1 MAVFLSDASLEASE
15 QSKAVAASVKLVELS
30 TGYVCHT
37 QKEWRPSDFMMATL
51 PNPALLCL
59 FARAD
64 EKGGCKEFSRVWD
77 QVMTEFGES
86 SKEVELRYRDFF
98 VSTHEYKARA
108 MSLCCSSAAIA
119 DNSKANEPQQQPE
132 LADSLTVAAEEGDS
146 ATKKRSL
153 TQLLQEAKTKGVL
166 PSTFE
171 MNESSKAFKLL
182 GDPSSC
188 VAPVT
193 MLNACVLLEK
203 ARHLPKHAI
212 LFAQDFKPISKLGQV
227 SHQLPEKSVRGS
239 LLTCNGGKRARIRK
253 VLPVEILGLKL
264 WPHHIYNTSMISDQA
279 ALGQAVSD
287 CLYLPPAATLLFAI
301 AQIVFE

>member
-15 QSKAVAASVKLVELS
+15 PSKAVAASVKLVELS
-30 TGYVCHT
+30 TGYVCHA

-51 PNPALLCL
+51 PNPAILCL
-59 FARAD
+59 FSQD
-64 EKGGCKEFSRVWD
+64 DGCREFSSVWD
-77 QVMTEFGES
+77 QVMTEFSES
-86 SKEVELRYRDFF
+86 SKEVELHYRDFF
-98 VSTHEYKARA
+98 LSSQEYKARA
-108 MSLCCSSAAIA
+108 MGLRSSAVIA
-119 DNSKANEPQQQPE
+119 DNSKADEPQQEPE
-132 LADSLTVAAEEGDS
+132 LKDSLTVTAEEGDC
-146 ATKKRSL
+146 ATKKKRSL
-153 TQLLQEAKTKGVL
+153 TQLLQEAKTNGVL

-182 GDPSSC
+182 GDSSSC

-203 ARHLPKHAI
+203 ARHLPKHSI
-212 LFAQDFKPISKLGQV
+212 LFAQDFKPISKFGQV

-239 LLTCNGGKRARIRK
+239 LLTCSGGKRAGIRK

-287 CLYLPPAATLLFAI
+287 CLYLPAAATLLFAI
-301 AQIVFE
+301 AQIIFG